1 MSKPMVLLRQAA
13 LLGWASIVSFGAP
26 PAAAQVIAEPEV
38 YSLQR
43 AIQVALGSSH
53 VIAAAEEGVSI
64 ADGQVREAWSNV
76 FPDIA
81 ANATYARNLQVQ
93 QGFLPARLLDPT
105 APEGAVT
112 AVRFGSDNTWGAGLT
127 IEQPLF
133 EYDVFVGVGA
143 AKRFRNLESERLRFT
158 TQDVVTSV
166 RRTYLGALLLAE
178 EYRLI
183 ENSLARTESTLEE
196 ARALN
201 RVGLTGAYDVLRL
214 EVQVAN
220 LEPNLRR
227 VQNAA
232 DAAKRLLLIELGLPP
247 AGEIRLEGS
256 LGVVDIAAGAVNDQA
271 NAALLSMSGLP
282 VAADLRLDDLL
293 ALALDRRSE
302 LLQGRLTISLEETR
316 LQSQRGE
323 FFPTVTLFGN
333 YNIAAQEDG
342 ALTFFGGSDNRT
354 TASAVGLR
362 VSLSLFQGM
371 ARPARIQQT
380 AATVRQNEAQ
390 LERLEREV
398 ENEIRTMLANLDEAQ
413 LRVTSQRRA
422 VGQAQRGFEIASAE
436 FREGVGSQLQI
447 TDAEN
452 ALRATEFN
460 YAQAVYD
467 YLIARTGLDAA
478 VGTVPIAAGELAVRA
493 SDRGE

>member
-1 MSKPMVLLRQAA
+1 MSKPIVLLRQAA
-13 LLGWASIVSFGAP
+13 LLGWASIFSLGVR
-26 PAAAQVIAEPEV
+26 PAAAQVVAEPEV

-53 VIAAAEEGVSI
+53 MIAAAEEGVSI
-64 ADGQVREAWSNV
+64 ADQQVREAWSNV
-76 FPDIA
+76 FPDIVA
-81 ANATYARNLQVQ
+81 SASYARNLQVQ

-183 ENSLARTESTLEE
+183 QNSLARTESTLEE
-196 ARALN
+196 TRALN
-201 RVGLTGAYDVLRL
+201 RAGLTGAYDVLRL

-227 VQNAA
+227 VRNAA

-247 AGEIRLEGS
+247 TEEIRLEGS
-256 LGVVDIAAGAVNDQA
+256 LAVVDIAEGAVNDQA
-271 NAALLSMSGLP
+271 NATLLSMSGLP
-282 VAADLRLDDLL
+282 VVADLHVDDLL

-302 LLQGRLTISLEETR
+302 LLQGRLIISLEETR

-323 FFPTVTLFGN
+323 FFPSVTLFGN

-342 ALTFFGGSDNRT
+342 ALTFFGGPNNRT

-362 VSLSLFQGM
+362 VSLPLFQGM

-380 AATVRQNEAQ
+380 AATVRRNEVQ

-413 LRVTSQRRA
+413 LRVASQRRA
-422 VGQAQRGFEIASAE
+422 VAQAQRGFEIASAE
-436 FREGVGSQLQI
+436 YREGIGSQLQI

-452 ALRATEFN
+452 ALRETEFN
-460 YAQAVYD
+460 YAEAVFD